1 MAIIQCGA
9 GHYYDNE
16 KFSECPHCAMAAQAG
31 GGEKESLTVALA
43 HESRQVENYAVEY
56 VKKNAQAPL
65 PNPTARRDAE
75 EEKTI
80 SIYQKKGVSRCIAG
94 WLVCVEG
101 EANGKDFPIYAG
113 FNRIGRSHSND
124 IVLDD
129 PQVSRE
135 EHCSVIYEEKKNVFY
150 VFPKDGNL
158 VYAGDEMVEQAQ
170 EVASGEV
177 ITIGGTK
184 LEFVAFCKGEKR
196 WAKKG

>member
-75 EEKTI
+75 EEKNHQHL
-80 SIYQKKGVSRCIAG
+80 S
-94 WLVCVEG
+94 
-101 EANGKDFPIYAG
+101 
-113 FNRIGRSHSND
+113 
-124 IVLDD
+124 
-129 PQVSRE
+129 
-135 EHCSVIYEEKKNVFY
+135 
-150 VFPKDGNL
+150 
-158 VYAGDEMVEQAQ
+158 
-170 EVASGEV
+170 
-177 ITIGGTK
+177 
-184 LEFVAFCKGEKR
+184 EKR
-196 WAKKG
+196 RVPVYRRVAGLCGGGSVWERFPHICRV